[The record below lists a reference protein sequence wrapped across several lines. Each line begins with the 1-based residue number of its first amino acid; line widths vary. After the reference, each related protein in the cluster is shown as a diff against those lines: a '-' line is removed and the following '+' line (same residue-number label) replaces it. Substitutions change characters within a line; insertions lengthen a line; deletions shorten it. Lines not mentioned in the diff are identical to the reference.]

1 MPERPLLKIP
11 APEPVAPPRPPRGGP
26 KLTKPSRQR
35 QGERLDPKFER
46 LARVTGDPAQIM
58 QLRQDPEA
66 IAPERAIVFEVT
78 GSLTNFYKEASRI
91 GLEYLADDELVH

>member
-1 MPERPLLKIP
+1 
-11 APEPVAPPRPPRGGP
+11 
-26 KLTKPSRQR
+26 
-35 QGERLDPKFER
+35 
-46 LARVTGDPAQIM
+46 M